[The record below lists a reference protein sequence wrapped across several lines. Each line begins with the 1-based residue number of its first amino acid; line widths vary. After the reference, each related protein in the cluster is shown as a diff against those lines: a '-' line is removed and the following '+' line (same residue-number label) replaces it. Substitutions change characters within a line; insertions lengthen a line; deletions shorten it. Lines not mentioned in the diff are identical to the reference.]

1 MKTLLSK
8 YRKGKITPEEFDLL
22 AEKAEAASDAEIAR
36 VLEKEWMEEG
46 GQSRT
51 KRLPLWLGIA
61 AGLALLVA
69 AGLGIRMAD
78 TAATSGRLAS
88 REVRIDA
95 GNDDRSRVVL
105 PDGTKVT
112 LSPKSQLRYSA
123 AFGQADRNVE
133 LVGQGYF
140 DVAKDPHSK
149 FTVCAQGMEITVHGT
164 KFNVYANPDN
174 GMKEVSLIEG
184 SISLRYGDSEM
195 NLSPNEKVIISGNTG
210 RMNRMRTDN
219 AVETAWLEDRMVFI
233 NKPLYQ
239 VIDIL
244 QRHFMVNIECSGNI
258 NLTDRYTGTFTEH
271 RIREV
276 LDILRMH
283 YGFTYEIR
291 DDRIVIHK

>member
-1 MKTLLSK
+1 MRTLLSK

-22 AEKAEAASDAEIAR
+22 SEKVEAASDGEIAG
-36 VLEKEWMEEG
+36 VLEKEWMAEG
-46 GQSRT
+46 RQGRT

-61 AGLALLVA
+61 AGLALLLA
-69 AGLGIRMAD
+69 AGMGIRMAD
-78 TAATSGRLAS
+78 IGKRFERFASGEIRIAS
-88 REVRIDA
+88 GD
-95 GNDDRSRVVL
+95 DDRSMVVL

-123 AFGQADRNVE
+123 AFGQDGRNVE

-140 DVAKDPHSK
+140 DVAKNPDSR
-149 FTVCAQGMEITVHGT
+149 FSVSAQGMTITVHGT

-184 SISLRYGDSEM
+184 SISLRYGDSEIM
-195 NLSPNEKVIISGNTG
+195 LSPNEKAIISGNTG

-219 AVETAWLEDRMVFI
+219 SVETAWLEDRMVFI

-239 VIDIL
+239 VLDIL
-244 QRHFMVNIECSGNI
+244 QRHFMVNIECSGDI

-276 LDILRMH
+276 LDILKMH
-283 YGFTYEIR
+283 YGFTYEIH
-291 DDRIVIHK
+291 DDHIEIHR

>member
-1 MKTLLSK
+1 MRTLLSK

-22 AEKAEAASDAEIAR
+22 AEKAEAATDGEIANA
-36 VLEKEWMEEG
+36 LEKEWMEEG
-46 GQSRT
+46 GQIRT
-51 KRLPLWLGIA
+51 KRPPLWFGIA

-69 AGLGIRMAD
+69 VGIGIRMAD
-78 TAATSGRLAS
+78 TAATSERLAS
-88 REVRIDA
+88 HEVRINA
-95 GNDDRSRVVL
+95 GNDDRSMVVL

-123 AFGQADRNVE
+123 TFGQDDRNVK
-133 LVGQGYF
+133 LFGQGYF
-140 DVAKDPHSK
+140 DVTKDPRSK
-149 FTVCAQGMEITVHGT
+149 FTVFAQGMEIIVHGT
-164 KFNVYANPDN
+164 KFNVYANPND

-195 NLSPNEKVIISGNTG
+195 SLSPNEKVIISGNTG

-219 AVETAWLEDRMVFI
+219 SVETAWLEDRMVFI
-233 NKPLYQ
+233 NRPLYQ

-271 RIREV
+271 RIYEV

-283 YGFTYEIR
+283 YGFTYEIH
-291 DDRIVIHK
+291 DGYIKIHK

>member
-1 MKTLLSK
+1 MRTLLSK

-22 AEKAEAASDAEIAR
+22 AEKADAASDGELAD

-46 GQSRT
+46 AKGRT
-51 KRLPLWLGIA
+51 RRFPLWLGIA

-69 AGLGIRMAD
+69 AGIGLKMAD
-78 TAATSGRLAS
+78 TAALSERLAS

-123 AFGQADRNVE
+123 GFGQEDRRVE

-140 DVAKDPHSK
+140 DVVKDPRCR
-149 FTVCAQGMEITVHGT
+149 FTVFAQGMEVTVHGT
-164 KFNVYANPDN
+164 KFNVYADPDN

-184 SISLRYGDSEM
+184 CISLRYGDSEM
-195 NLSPNEKVIISGNTG
+195 ELSPNEKVIISGNTG
-210 RMNRMRTDN
+210 RMNKMRTDN
-219 AVETAWLEDRMVFI
+219 SVETAWLEDRMVFI

-239 VIDIL
+239 VLDIL

-271 RIREV
+271 RISEV

-291 DDRIVIHK
+291 GNRIEIHK